1 MIKMTISRLRQ
12 IIRETLGAGASGTD
26 PTEHDGFYSYE
37 IPRGNDVHGFWYRSP
52 GRSMGSDGDPS
63 RPADA
68 MAYIGMKPPT
78 STGETSGEESIDV
91 VASDSSGE
99 LPAEDIDTE

>member
-1 MIKMTISRLRQ
+1 MMIKMTFGKLKQ

-37 IPRGNDVHGFWYRSP
+37 IPRGTDVHGFWYRSP
-52 GRSMGSDGDPS
+52 GRPMGSDGDPS

-68 MAYIGMKPPT
+68 MAYIGMTPPNEEPA
-78 STGETSGEESIDV
+78 SEEGESIV
-91 VASDSSGE
+91 SSDSPGA
-99 LPAEDIDTE
+99 LPAEDINKQ